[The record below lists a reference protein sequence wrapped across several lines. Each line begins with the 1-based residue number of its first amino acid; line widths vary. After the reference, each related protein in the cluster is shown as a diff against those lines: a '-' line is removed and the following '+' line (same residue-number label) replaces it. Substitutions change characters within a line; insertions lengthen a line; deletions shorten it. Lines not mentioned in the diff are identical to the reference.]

1 MLTLHWKDDIAD
13 LKNRAAAVMAAPD
26 DRARMSARTA
36 AAVLAG
42 ICGLISR
49 RWTTDHMQRTCAELA
64 RCEEAWASSF
74 GRVPVDAKSRLVTE
88 ATQLLAAV
96 ARALLP
102 LAGAENLR
110 AALSFWASEDDPA
123 VWTLI
128 AA

>member
-13 LKNRAAAVMAAPD
+13 LKNRAAAVLAAPD
-26 DRARMSARTA
+26 DSARMSARTA

-49 RWTTDHMQRTCAELA
+49 RWTQDHMQRTCAELV
-64 RCEEAWASSF
+64 RFDDAWISSF
-74 GRVPVDAKSRLVTE
+74 RILPVDPKSRLVTE
-88 ATQLLAAV
+88 ATQLLSAV
-96 ARALLP
+96 ARALIP
-102 LAGAENLR
+102 LAGVDNLR

-123 VWTLI
+123 VWTTI

>member
-1 MLTLHWKDDIAD
+1 MLLHWKDDIAD
-13 LKNRAAAVMAAPD
+13 LKNRAAAVMAAPEGSE
-26 DRARMSARTA
+26 RMSARTA

-64 RCEEAWASSF
+64 RFEPTWASSF
-74 GRVPVDAKSRLVTE
+74 GRLPTDAQTRLVTE

-96 ARALLP
+96 ARAVLP
-102 LAGAENLR
+102 LAGADNLR
-110 AALSFWASEDDPA
+110 AALSFWASENDPS
-123 VWTLI
+123 VWTQI